1 MVEILNVLCL
11 WQLLALQD
19 DGPAGDYYGRFSGRG
34 RNSIRVLG
42 TVKASEVPEVG
53 IVAKAQMTLM
63 TFSVVDSTVELKG
76 LEMIGISETDY
87 QIRLHLGTGIFFL
100 MSCEN
105 SNSMN

>member
-1 MVEILNVLCL
+1 MCFVFDNCSLCKMMGLLVTTMVGFLGGTGI
-11 WQLLALQD
+11 A
-19 DGPAGDYYGRFSGRG
+19 
-34 RNSIRVLG
+34 IRVLG